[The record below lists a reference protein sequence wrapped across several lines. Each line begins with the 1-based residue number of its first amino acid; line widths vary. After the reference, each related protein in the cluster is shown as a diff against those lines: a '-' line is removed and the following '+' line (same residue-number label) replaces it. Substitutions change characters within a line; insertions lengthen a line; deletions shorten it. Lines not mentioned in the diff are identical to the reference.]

1 MRFRLLG
8 ILVFAAT
15 MLPATDANAQLSPQW
30 ESCTENQDL
39 DARIK
44 ACTAMIES
52 GQETPINLSVAYNNR
67 GNAYRAKGDFDR
79 AIADF
84 NDAIGLD
91 PNLPTV
97 YYNRGNAYD
106 DKGELDRAIADF
118 NAAIRLDPKFA
129 FAYNNRASVYNAKGD
144 FDRAIAD
151 YSAAIRLDPKYAVAY
166 NNRGNAYSAK
176 GAFDRA
182 IADCSDAIRLDPGYA
197 LAYRTRGIAYLYK
210 GDLAKA
216 LADVG
221 QASKLDPKQ
230 PYSVLWLDIVEKRD
244 NVASTLPQT
253 IAHVDMTTW
262 PALIVR
268 MFLGRATPAAV
279 LAAANDPD
287 ATKRKG
293 QVCEADFY
301 GGEFA
306 LRTGAKDEAV
316 ALFRLA
322 SSNCPKYFD
331 EWGAA
336 NHELKALGSAP

>member
-15 MLPATDANAQLSPQW
+15 MLPAAGANAQLAPQW
-30 ESCTENQDL
+30 GSCTENLDL
-39 DARIK
+39 GERIE
-44 ACTAMIES
+44 ACTILIQS
-52 GQETPINLSVAYNNR
+52 GRETSNNLAVAYNNR
-67 GNAYRAKGDFDR
+67 GNAYSAKGDLDR

-84 NDAIGLD
+84 NQALGLD
-91 PNLPTV
+91 PNLATV
-97 YYNRGNAYD
+97 YYNRGTAYD
-106 DKGELDRAIADF
+106 DKGDLDRAIADF
-118 NAAIRLDPKFA
+118 NAAILLDPKFA
-129 FAYNNRASVYNAKGD
+129 VAYNNRGSAYNAKGD

-176 GAFDRA
+176 GDFDRA
-182 IADCSDAIRLDPGYA
+182 IADCNEAMRLDPKYA
-197 LAYRTRGIAYLYK
+197 LGYRTRGIAYLYK

-230 PYSVLWLDIVEKRD
+230 AYSALWLDIVEKRD
-244 NVASTLPQT
+244 NVASSLPQAT
-253 IAHVDMTTW
+253 SHIDMTRW
-262 PALIVR
+262 PTPIIR
-268 MFLGRATPAAV
+268 MFLGQATLAAV

-287 ATKRKG
+287 VAKKKG

-301 GGEFA
+301 GGEFS
-306 LRTGAKDEAV
+306 LRTGANDEAV
-316 ALFRLA
+316 PLFRLA
-322 SSNCPKYFD
+322 ASNCPKYFD

-336 NHELKALGSAP
+336 NHELKALGLAP